1 MGMGGISIE
10 IETRSNQSVSS
21 VGVYR
26 YADDASFCLTRIH
39 YALDD
44 GALHTIDL
52 THGALPESIVERLL
66 DPKVEKIAWDAQA
79 KRVCLTYYLRQ
90 QGSIEADAW
99 LDPSGW
105 DCVMIRSM
113 AVGLPRDLRT
123 CAEVL
128 CIIDND
134 TKMDVTMYLYA
145 AKMIR
150 ERLHALQLTEN
161 ERDVYVLDQ
170 KINDRGVNID
180 ARLVEAA
187 IELYEA
193 EERTNTSKL
202 TALTCLRNPNSTKQF
217 KEWLHKNGCP
227 VPNLQ
232 RDTMEKLT
240 AHQNTRIAE
249 AVELRLSLA
258 NQSNSKYKTTL
269 DTLGSDGR
277 IRGLVQM
284 YGAQRT
290 GRWSGQIV
298 QVQNIPRNMLEPTGL
313 IREFIKS
320 KDAETL
326 ELIYGNVSDT
336 TKDVIRTAII
346 PKDGYTFTI
355 SDFSSIEARVLA
367 WLADEEWAMEVFNRN
382 EDIYKGTASRMYDV
396 PAEDIDDALRSKGK
410 IATLALGYQGAVG
423 ALARMGADMEEHEMQ
438 ELVNTWRGANK
449 NIVNFWYNI
458 ERAAKYVI
466 NNGGSVTVGRVTLSH
481 EMGFLFITL
490 PSGRKL
496 AYPKPYADAGTITY
510 KTYTNGEKE
519 EHTYGGKLV
528 ENIVQAVARDVLA
541 EALIRLDSAGFS
553 VVMHVHDEVIVEH
566 AERADIDDIMRE
578 RPLWAQDL
586 PIDVESFV
594 SDYYRK

>member
-1 MGMGGISIE
+1 MGMGRISIE
-10 IETRSNQSVSS
+10 IETISNQSESS

-26 YADDASFCLTRIH
+26 YADDASFYLTRIH

-44 GALHTIDL
+44 GAVQTIDL
-52 THGALPESIVERLL
+52 TREVLPDSIIERLL
-66 DPKVEKIAWDAQA
+66 DPNTEKIAWDAQA
-79 KRVCLTYYLRQ
+79 KRVYLTHYLRR
-90 QGSIEADAW
+90 QGVIKNDAW

-105 DCVMIRSM
+105 DCIMIHSM
-113 AVGLPRDLRT
+113 AVGLPRDLHT

-128 CIIDND
+128 NIIDND
-134 TKMDVTMYLYA
+134 TFMDTAMYLYT
-145 AKMIR
+145 AKTIH
-150 ERLHALQLTEN
+150 ERLHALPLTES

-193 EERTNTSKL
+193 EERMNTRKL
-202 TALTCLRNPNSTKQF
+202 TALTGLNNPNSTKQF
-217 KEWLHKNGCP
+217 REWLHENGCP

-240 AHQNTRIAE
+240 AHHNTRIAE

-258 NQSNSKYKTTL
+258 NQSNSKYKAIR

-290 GRWSGQIV
+290 GRWSGQLV

-313 IREFIKS
+313 IREFIKN
-320 KDAETL
+320 KDAESL

-346 PKDGYTFTI
+346 PKAGHTFTI
-355 SDFSSIEARVLA
+355 SDFASIEARVLA
-367 WLADEEWAMEVFNRN
+367 WLADEEWAMKVFNMN
-382 EDIYKGTASRMYDV
+382 EDIYKEAAGRMYGV
-396 PAEDIDDALRSKGK
+396 PVEDIDDALRSKGK

-423 ALARMGADMEEHEMQ
+423 ALARMGANMDEQDMQ
-438 ELVNTWRGANK
+438 DLVNTWRRTNK
-449 NIVNFWYNI
+449 NIVDFWYSI
-458 ERAAKYVI
+458 DRAAKRVI
-466 NNGGSVTVGRVTLSH
+466 VNGGSVTVGKVTLSNDK
-481 EMGFLFITL
+481 GFLFITL

-496 AYPKPYADAGTITY
+496 AYPKPSADEGTITY
-510 KTYTNGEKE
+510 KAYTNGEKE
-519 EHTYGGKLV
+519 EQTYGGKLV
-528 ENIVQAVARDVLA
+528 ENIVQAIARDVLA
-541 EALIRLDSAGFS
+541 EALLRLDRAGFS
-553 VVMHVHDEVIVEH
+553 AVMHVHDEVIVEH
-566 AERADIDDIMRE
+566 AERADIDDIMRA
-578 RPLWAQDL
+578 RPSWAQDL